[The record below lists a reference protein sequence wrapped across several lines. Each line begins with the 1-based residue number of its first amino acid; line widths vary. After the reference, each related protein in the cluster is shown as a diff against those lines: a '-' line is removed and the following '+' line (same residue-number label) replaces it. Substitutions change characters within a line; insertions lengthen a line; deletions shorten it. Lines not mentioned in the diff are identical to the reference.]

1 MFVVRRQQGQSLLVL
16 VVLMAALVAA
26 LWWTVEAGSAVNE
39 KQRLANAADA
49 AALSAAVWQA
59 RALNFDAYTNRA
71 IVANE
76 AAFAQSVSL
85 RSWSSYMTR
94 LLPSAA
100 LVTAWVPYLNSA
112 MMTLQRLWHHLD
124 AVLQPSLMLFETTA
138 SLVTHDIAAAQRV
151 MHLGTATV
159 VPQIVRDS
167 VAATDPRYR
176 LSTAGEAAIAVWSA
190 EWLRFS
196 SFYGGSFRWRQ
207 RDVVHRSLDGFSSD
221 RRYTLS
227 PLFGTSIVRLEK
239 RGGTELVDFDT
250 WRGLD
255 TLSLHARRYALF
267 GSIRERTP
275 IAWGGAESGRASFS
289 RGEHGESYRRNP
301 RASRLAE
308 GATRRSAGYLG
319 LPSLYDLSA
328 AQREQFE
335 PPRILV
341 RVALDG
347 SARRGATSLLG
358 FSSVPTLSGGDQPLE
373 INAVRWFAEAAATTL
388 FERPHPRA
396 DGAQELPS
404 LFSPFWRARLVN
416 LSNSEQVRL
425 ATLDATPLWLAAAAP

>member
-1 MFVVRRQQGQSLLVL
+1 MRTPRRQQGQSLLVL
-16 VVLMAALVAA
+16 VVLLGALIGA
-26 LWWTVEAGSAVNE
+26 LWWTTEAGSAVNE

-76 AAFAQSVSL
+76 AALAQSVSL

-94 LLPSAA
+94 LLPGAA

-112 MMTLQRLWHHLD
+112 MMTLQRLWHHVD
-124 AVLQPSLMLFETTA
+124 AALQPSLMALEATT
-138 SLVTHDIAAAQRV
+138 SLVSHDIAAAQRV

-159 VPQIVRDS
+159 VPAILRES
-167 VAATDPRYR
+167 LAETDPRFR
-176 LSTAGEAAIAVWSA
+176 LSTGGEAAAAVWA
-190 EWLRFS
+190 TEWLRFA

-227 PLFGTSIVRLEK
+227 PVLGTSLVRFEK
-239 RGGTELVDFDT
+239 RGGTELVDFDN

-255 TLSLHARRYALF
+255 TMSLHARRGVLF

-275 IAWGGAESGRASFS
+275 IAWGASESGQPSFS
-289 RGEHGESYRRNP
+289 RGEHGDSYRRNP
-301 RASRLAE
+301 RASRLADR
-308 GATRRSAGYLG
+308 AVRRSAGYLG

-328 AQREQFE
+328 AQRDSFS

-341 RVALDG
+341 RVTLDD
-347 SARRGATSLLG
+347 SSRRGAKALLG
-358 FSSVPTLSGGDQPLE
+358 FTSVPTLTGREQRLE
-373 INAVRWFAEAAATTL
+373 ASAPRWFAESAATTP
-388 FERPHPRA
+388 FERPHPRL
-396 DGAQELPS
+396 DGARELPS
-404 LFSPFWRARLVN
+404 LFSPFWRASLVS
-416 LSNSEQVRL
+416 LTSDERIRL
-425 ATLDATPLWLAAAAP
+425 ATLDGSPIWLAAAP

>member
-1 MFVVRRQQGQSLLVL
+1 MFMPRRQQGQSLVVL
-16 VVLMAALVAA
+16 VVLLAALLGA

-94 LLPSAA
+94 LLPGAA

-112 MMTLQRLWHHLD
+112 MMTLQRIWHHID
-124 AVLQPSLMLFETTA
+124 AVVQPSLMLLETTA
-138 SLVTHDIAAAQRV
+138 SLVNHDIAAAQRV
-151 MHLGTATV
+151 MHLGTALV
-159 VPQIVRDS
+159 VPDIVRDS
-167 VAATDPRYR
+167 ITATDSRYR
-176 LSTAGEAAIAVWSA
+176 LSAAGEASVAVWSA

-207 RDVVHRSLDGFSSD
+207 RDVVHRSLDGFTSD

-227 PLFGTSIVRLEK
+227 PFLGTSIVRFEK

-275 IAWGGAESGRASFS
+275 IAWGSAESGQPSFS
-289 RGEHGESYRRNP
+289 RGEHGEAYRRNP
-301 RASRLAE
+301 RASRLADRSV
-308 GATRRSAGYLG
+308 RRSAGYLG
-319 LPSLYDLSA
+319 LPSLYDLSV
-328 AQREQFE
+328 AQRDSFE

-341 RVALDG
+341 RVALDD
-347 SARRGATSLLG
+347 SVRRGAKALLG
-358 FSSVPTLSGGDQPLE
+358 FSSVPDLAGAEQDLDATAP
-373 INAVRWFAEAAATTL
+373 RWFAEAAATTP

-404 LFSPFWRARLVN
+404 LFSPFWRARLVS
-416 LSNSEQVRL
+416 LSSSERVRL
-425 ATLDATPLWLAAAAP
+425 ATLDATPVWLAAATP

>member
-1 MFVVRRQQGQSLLVL
+1 MGSPRRQQGQSLVVL
-16 VVLMAALVAA
+16 VVLLAALMGA

-71 IVANE
+71 IIANE

-85 RSWSSYMTR
+85 RSWSSYMNR
-94 LLPSAA
+94 LLPGAA

-112 MMTLQRLWHHLD
+112 MLTLQRLWTQLD
-124 AVLQPSLMLFETTA
+124 AALQPSLATFELAT

-151 MHLGTATV
+151 MHLGTAVV
-159 VPQIVRDS
+159 VPAIVRES
-167 VAATDPRYR
+167 LAETDPRYR
-176 LSTAGEAAIAVWSA
+176 LSTAGEAAAAVWAA
-190 EWLRFS
+190 EWLRFA

-221 RRYTLS
+221 RRFTLS
-227 PLFGTSIVRLEK
+227 PLLGTNLVRFEK
-239 RGGTELVDFDT
+239 RGGTELVDFDN

-255 TLSLHARRYALF
+255 TLSLHARRYAIF

-275 IAWGGAESGRASFS
+275 IGWGGAESGQPSFS
-289 RGEHGESYRRNP
+289 RGQHGDSYARNP
-301 RASRLAE
+301 RASRLADRSIRR
-308 GATRRSAGYLG
+308 ATGYLG

-341 RVALDG
+341 RVVLDD
-347 SARRGATSLLG
+347 SVRRGAKVLMG
-358 FSSVPTLSGGDQPLE
+358 FSRTPTLSGSEQDLE
-373 INAVRWFAEAAATTL
+373 APAPRWFAESAATTP
-388 FERPHPRA
+388 FERPHPRP
-396 DGAQELPS
+396 DGASELPS
-404 LFSPFWRARLVN
+404 LYSPFWRARLVN
-416 LSNSEQVRL
+416 LSSSERIRM
-425 ATLDATPLWLAAAAP
+425 ATLDAAPLALAGLP

>member
-1 MFVVRRQQGQSLLVL
+1 MLMPYRQQGQSLLVL
-16 VVLMAALVAA
+16 VVLLGALLSA
-26 LWWTVEAGSAVNE
+26 LWWTTEAGSAVNE

-76 AAFAQSVSL
+76 AALAQSVSL

-94 LLPSAA
+94 LLPGAA

-112 MMTLQRLWHHLD
+112 MMTLQRLWHYID
-124 AVLQPSLMLFETTA
+124 AALQPSLMTLEATT
-138 SLVTHDIAAAQRV
+138 SLVSHDIAAAQRV

-159 VPQIVRDS
+159 VPTILRES
-167 VAATDPRYR
+167 LAETDPRYR
-176 LSTAGEAAIAVWSA
+176 LSTGGEAAAAVWAA
-190 EWLRFS
+190 EWLRFA

-227 PLFGTSIVRLEK
+227 PLLGTSLVRFEK
-239 RGGTELVDFDT
+239 RGGTELVDFDN

-255 TLSLHARRYALF
+255 TLSLHARRGILF

-275 IAWGGAESGRASFS
+275 IAWGGAESGQVLFS
-289 RGEHGESYRRNP
+289 RGDHGESYRRNP
-301 RASRLAE
+301 RASRLADR
-308 GATRRSAGYLG
+308 AVRRSAGYLG

-328 AQREQFE
+328 AQRDQFA

-341 RVALDG
+341 RVTLDE
-347 SARRGATSLLG
+347 STRRGAKALLG
-358 FSSVPTLSGGDQPLE
+358 FSSVPTLTGSEQRLE
-373 INAVRWFAEAAATTL
+373 GSAPRWFAESAATTP
-388 FERPHPRA
+388 FERPHPRS

-416 LSNSEQVRL
+416 LTSDERIRL
-425 ATLDATPLWLAAAAP
+425 ATIDGSPLWLAAAP

>member
-1 MFVVRRQQGQSLLVL
+1 MFPSRRQQGQSLLVL
-16 VVLMAALVAA
+16 VVLLAALLGAV
-26 LWWTVEAGSAVNE
+26 WWTVEAGSAVNE

-94 LLPSAA
+94 LLPGAA

-112 MMTLQRLWHHLD
+112 MMTLQRLWHQLD
-124 AVLQPSLMLFETTA
+124 AVLQPSLMALETTT

-151 MHLGTATV
+151 MHLGTALV
-159 VPQIVRDS
+159 VPDIVRDS
-167 VAATDPRYR
+167 IEATDPRYR
-176 LSTAGEAAIAVWSA
+176 LSTGGEAAVAVWSA
-190 EWLRFS
+190 EWLRFA

-207 RDVVHRSLDGFSSD
+207 RDVVHRSLDGFTSD

-227 PLFGTSIVRLEK
+227 PVLGTSIVRLEK

-255 TLSLHARRYALF
+255 TLSVHARRYALF

-275 IAWGGAESGRASFS
+275 IAWGGAESGRASFN
-289 RGEHGESYRRNP
+289 RGEHGDSYRRNP
-301 RASRLAE
+301 RASRLADSS
-308 GATRRSAGYLG
+308 TRRGAGYLG
-319 LPSLYDLSA
+319 LPSVYDLSA

-341 RVALDG
+341 RVVLED
-347 SARRGATSLLG
+347 SARRGAKSLLG
-358 FSSVPTLSGGDQPLE
+358 FSSVPVLSGADQQLDTAAP
-373 INAVRWFAEAAATTL
+373 RWFAEAAATTP
-388 FERPHPRA
+388 FERPHPRL
-396 DGAQELPS
+396 DGAHELPS

-416 LSNSEQVRL
+416 LSNSERVRL
-425 ATLDATPLWLAAAAP
+425 ATLDATPIWLAAATP